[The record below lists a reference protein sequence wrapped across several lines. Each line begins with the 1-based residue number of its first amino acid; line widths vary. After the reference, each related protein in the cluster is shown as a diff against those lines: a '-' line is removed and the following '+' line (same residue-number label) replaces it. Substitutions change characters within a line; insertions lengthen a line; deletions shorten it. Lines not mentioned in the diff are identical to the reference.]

1 MSGTLKPDASVRGK
15 GWSSGPGVRGI
26 TMTATVAAAERL
38 LRIGEVA
45 RGAGVSVRAVRYYEQ
60 QGLLIAERSPSGQR
74 LYRQDAIP
82 LVRFFQEMFAA
93 GLTSRRIA
101 ELLPCWDAGH
111 TDAEQRAML
120 RAERE
125 RIQAKIDDLQAT
137 LDHLDEVIAITD
149 THP

>member
-1 MSGTLKPDASVRGK
+1 
-15 GWSSGPGVRGI
+15 
-26 TMTATVAAAERL
+26 MTVTAAAAERL
-38 LRIGEVA
+38 IRIGEVA

-74 LYRQDAIP
+74 LYRQDAIL
-82 LVRFFQEMFAA
+82 LVRFFQQMFAA
-93 GLTSRRIA
+93 GLTSRRIS
-101 ELLPCWDAGH
+101 ELLPCWVSGH

-125 RIQAKIDDLQAT
+125 RIQGKIDDLQAA
-137 LDHLDEVIAITD
+137 LERLDEVIAITD

>member
-1 MSGTLKPDASVRGK
+1 
-15 GWSSGPGVRGI
+15 
-26 TMTATVAAAERL
+26 MTVTVAAAERL
-38 LRIGEVA
+38 IRIGQVA
-45 RGAGVSVRAVRYYEQ
+45 REAGVSVRAVRYYEQ

-82 LVRFFQEMFAA
+82 LVRFFQQMFAA
-93 GLTSRRIA
+93 GLTSRRIT
-101 ELLPCWDAGH
+101 ELLPCWDSGH

-125 RIQAKIDDLQAT
+125 RIQAKIDDLQAV
-137 LDHLDEVIAITD
+137 LGRLDEVIAITD

>member
-1 MSGTLKPDASVRGK
+1 
-15 GWSSGPGVRGI
+15 
-26 TMTATVAAAERL
+26 MTVGQAVGERL
-38 LRIGEVA
+38 IRIGEVA

-82 LVRFFQEMFAA
+82 RVRFFQQMFAA
-93 GLTSRRIA
+93 GLTSRRIT
-101 ELLPCWDAGH
+101 ELLPCWDSGH

-125 RIQAKIDDLQAT
+125 RIQAKGDDLQAA
-137 LDHLDEVIAITD
+137 LDRLDEVIAITD

>member
-1 MSGTLKPDASVRGK
+1 M
-15 GWSSGPGVRGI
+15 
-26 TMTATVAAAERL
+26 TVAAAGAERL
-38 LRIGEVA
+38 IRIGEVA

-60 QGLLIAERSPSGQR
+60 QGLLTAERSPSGQR
-74 LYRQDAIP
+74 LYRRDAVVR
-82 LVRFFQEMFAA
+82 VRFFQQMYAA

-101 ELLPCWDAGH
+101 ELLPCWDSGH

-125 RIQAKIDDLQAT
+125 RIQARIDELQAT

>member
-1 MSGTLKPDASVRGK
+1 
-15 GWSSGPGVRGI
+15 
-26 TMTATVAAAERL
+26 MTVTAAAEERL
-38 LRIGEVA
+38 IRIGEVA

-74 LYRQDAIP
+74 LYRQDAAP
-82 LVRFFQEMFAA
+82 WSASS
-93 GLTSRRIA
+93 SRCSLSASPA
-101 ELLPCWDAGH
+101 EGSPNSWRGWGSGH

>member
-1 MSGTLKPDASVRGK
+1 
-15 GWSSGPGVRGI
+15 
-26 TMTATVAAAERL
+26 MTATGAAAERL
-38 LRIGEVA
+38 IRIGEVA

-74 LYRQDAIP
+74 LYRQDAIV
-82 LVRFFQEMFAA
+82 LIRFFQQMFAA
-93 GLTSRRIA
+93 GLTSRRIT
-101 ELLPCWDAGH
+101 ELLPCWVSGH

-125 RIQAKIDDLQAT
+125 RIRDKIDDLQAA
-137 LDHLDEVIAITD
+137 LDRLDEVIAVTD

>member
-1 MSGTLKPDASVRGK
+1 
-15 GWSSGPGVRGI
+15 
-26 TMTATVAAAERL
+26 MTVTAAAAERL
-38 LRIGEVA
+38 IRIGEVA

-82 LVRFFQEMFAA
+82 LVRFFQQMYAV
-93 GLTSRRIA
+93 GLTSRRIKA
-101 ELLPCWDAGH
+101 LLPCWDSGH

-120 RAERE
+120 RAERD
-125 RIQAKIDDLQAT
+125 RIQAKADDLRAV
-137 LDHLDEVIAITD
+137 LDRLDEVIAITD

>member
-1 MSGTLKPDASVRGK
+1 
-15 GWSSGPGVRGI
+15 
-26 TMTATVAAAERL
+26 MTVTVAAAERL
-38 LRIGEVA
+38 IRIGEVA

-82 LVRFFQEMFAA
+82 LVRFFQQMFAA
-93 GLTSRRIA
+93 GLTSRRIT
-101 ELLPCWDAGH
+101 ELLPCWDSGH

-125 RIQAKIDDLQAT
+125 RLQAKIDDLQAT
-137 LDHLDEVIAITD
+137 LDHLDGIIAITD

>member
-1 MSGTLKPDASVRGK
+1 
-15 GWSSGPGVRGI
+15 
-26 TMTATVAAAERL
+26 MTVTVAAAERL
-38 LRIGEVA
+38 IRIGEVA

-82 LVRFFQEMFAA
+82 MVRFFQQMFAA
-93 GLTSRRIA
+93 GLTSRRIT
-101 ELLPCWDAGH
+101 ELLPCWDSGH

-125 RIQAKIDDLQAT
+125 RLQAKIDDLQAT
-137 LDHLDEVIAITD
+137 LDHLDGIIAITD